1 MSKPAICIGAAFID
15 ELFQLSE
22 DLIPATT
29 NKSSLT
35 KTAGGVSRNIAHQL
49 ALLDVPVQLI
59 SVFGNDSDSDWLKQS
74 CLDAGTKLDAS
85 ISMNGPSG
93 KYTGILNP
101 DGSLHAAFV
110 SNPLEYLI
118 TPEHLEE
125 NKELLSTASW
135 LISDTNTP
143 VEAISWLL
151 DFSNQKNIPFIIEPV
166 SVPPA
171 RRLKDINLKGLYLI
185 TPNEDELPALCSNDA
200 LSEHEQV
207 NELLEKGVWNI
218 WLHHGKKG
226 SVLYSK
232 EKEIKLHASIVDV
245 VDSTGAGDGALS
257 GYILGKVL
265 GKEDMDCL
273 KLAHTLA
280 SEILQLKG
288 AVATHLDRQKLLS
301 LVSKYYPE

>member
-1 MSKPAICIGAAFID
+1 MSKPVICIGAAFID

-29 NKSSLT
+29 NKSSVT

-74 CLDAGTKLDAS
+74 CLDAGIKLDAS
-85 ISMNGPSG
+85 IITNGPSG

-118 TPEHLEE
+118 TPHHLETS
-125 NKELLSTASW
+125 KELLSNASW

-151 DFSNQKNIPFIIEPV
+151 DFSNQKNIPLIIEPV

-171 RRLKDINLKGLYLI
+171 RRLKNIDLKGLYLI
-185 TPNEDELPALCSNDA
+185 TPNEDELPALCSSNT
-200 LSEHEQV
+200 LSEQEQV
-207 NELLEKGVWNI
+207 NVLLKSGVRNV
-218 WLHHGKKG
+218 WLHHGKHG
-226 SVLYSK
+226 SILYSK
-232 EKEIKLHASIVDV
+232 EKAVKLHASIVDV
-245 VDSTGAGDGALS
+245 LDSTGAGDGALS
-257 GYILGKVL
+257 GYMLGKLL

-280 SEILQLKG
+280 AEILQVKG

-301 LVSKYYPE
+301 LVSKYFPD